1 MKQHSPGSWSDRR
14 GTSFRHRQ
22 QKRFFTR
29 YGPWA
34 VVTGASSGIGC
45 AIAQRLAS
53 AGLNVVLV
61 ARNQNRLED
70 LAAMLKT
77 RYRIDAK
84 VLSLDLSQVSADR
97 QLAVATQDLDIGL
110 LVAAAGFG
118 TSGPFLDATL
128 EQEWEML
135 SVNCRALMA
144 ATHHFSRRFAQR
156 GSGGLIL
163 LSSIVGFQGTPFSA
177 HYAATKAYVQ
187 SLAEALHVELK
198 GKGVDVLAAAPGPT
212 QSGFADRA
220 GMQMG
225 ATLKPNDIAQPILN
239 ALGRRSLLFPGL
251 LSKLLIY
258 SLSPLPTWVRARIM
272 GKVMGSMTKHRLQEN

>member
-1 MKQHSPGSWSDRR
+1 MKLHSPESWRDRR
-14 GTSFRHRQ
+14 GTSFRNRQ
-22 QKRFFTR
+22 QHRFFRR

-34 VVTGASSGIGC
+34 VVTGASSGIGR
-45 AIAQRLAS
+45 AIAERLAN

-61 ARNQNRLED
+61 ARNQSHLEE

-77 RYRIDAK
+77 RYGIDAK

-97 QLAVATQDLDIGL
+97 QLAVATQDLDVGL

-118 TSGPFLDATL
+118 TSGPFINATL

-144 ATHHFSRRFAQR
+144 ATHHFSQRFAQR

-163 LSSIVGFQGTPFSA
+163 MSSIVGFQGTPFSA

-198 GKGVDVLAAAPGPT
+198 GQGVDVLAAAPGPT

-239 ALGRRSLLFPGL
+239 ALGQRSLIFPGF

-258 SLSPLPTWVRARIM
+258 SLSPLPTWARARIM
-272 GKVMGSMTKHRLQEN
+272 GIVMGGMTKHRLQSS